1 MQLQVEGEINQ
12 NLNVK
17 AISAQ
22 NLSARDFPA
31 FAEGHSGVPKYSVE
45 ESQQSVNPYRASD
58 KENLLFFKSS
68 SSIPSR
74 GPIDFASTVRKM
86 ASQDTGMWNYDRNG
100 SADVNIGSSR
110 SSHVLASAYNG
121 AQERAIH
128 GDRLQGRSLARAA
141 PVWLET
147 GDSVGN
153 ILVART
159 LLLLTYACGR
169 IRSCTCLTLLRMQ
182 QICIRKHGR
191 KLVTMLVCV
200 SCTLN
205 RCV

>member
-1 MQLQVEGEINQ
+1 MSAP
-12 NLNVK
+12 NLG
-17 AISAQ
+17 AQ
-22 NLSARDFPA
+22 DFPA
-31 FAEGHSGVPKYSVE
+31 LAEGHSGAPKYSVDE
-45 ESQQSVNPYRASD
+45 FQQSVNPHRASD
-58 KENLLFFKSS
+58 KENLLFFNSS

-74 GPIDFASTVRKM
+74 GPIDFVSAVRKM
-86 ASQDTGMWNYDRNG
+86 ASQDTGMWKYDRNG
-100 SADVNIGSSR
+100 SADVSIGSSR

-121 AQERAIH
+121 SQGRAIH

-147 GDSVGN
+147 GDTVGN
-153 ILVART
+153 ILDVTT
-159 LLLLTYACGR
+159 LLLLTFEYGR

-182 QICIRKHGR
+182 QICIRKQGR

-200 SCTLN
+200 ICTLN